1 MYEIGNIKTTI
12 SIALQ
17 NSLQHPRK
25 MNADASL
32 FLEKEMK
39 SIARAGEFHLRISEL
54 RTDRCARAHVS
65 AAVAGWIG
73 GLNDPVSRGIRFLWR

>member
-39 SIARAGEFHLRISEL
+39 SIAGEPESF
-54 RTDRCARAHVS
+54 T
-65 AAVAGWIG
+65 
-73 GLNDPVSRGIRFLWR
+73 